1 MTLFPAIATFLPYQ
15 GDKYIAPE
23 KAGELEESMREMK
36 KVAQAARKE
45 FQQLAKAFHRSQPHL
60 DMHRT
65 SQWMN
70 QAQIARPHFWTY
82 FQAEGAVSE
91 PMFALRLYGD
101 QRAYGVSVEVSF
113 VERKKDEQSLAKQN
127 QVLQV
132 AVADSLYYMV
142 QANGESRRVEGTEE
156 NRLSLLEQLAQDQIR
171 KVLVKLDIDLAKAD
185 SMESVLAR
193 LEEAFETLQP
203 YYQATRMLSDD

>member
-1 MTLFPAIATFLPYQ
+1 MTLFPALAAFLSYQ
-15 GDKYIAPE
+15 GDKYMAPE
-23 KAGELEESMREMK
+23 KAGELRTSMLEMK
-36 KVAQAARKE
+36 IVAQTARKE
-45 FQQLAKAFHRSQPHL
+45 FQQLAQAFHRFQPHL

-101 QRAYGVSVEVSF
+101 QRAYGISVEVSF

-132 AVADSLYYMV
+132 AITDSLYYMV
-142 QANGESRRVEGTEE
+142 QENGESRRVAGTEA
-156 NRLSLLEQLAQDQIR
+156 NRALLLEQLAQDKIR
-171 KVLVKLDIDLAKAD
+171 KVLVKVDVDLTEAA
-185 SMESVLAR
+185 SIEAVLSQ
-193 LEEAFETLQP
+193 LGEAFATLQP
-203 YYQATRMLSDD
+203 YYQATRMPLDD